1 MGSAPERGTAVGG
14 RAAGT
19 GGRPGDGP
27 GGGGPGNG
35 PGGGRP
41 GGGGPDAGP
50 EGGRAGRWW
59 PLVAIT
65 LGNFLLLVDVT
76 IVNTALPR
84 IADGLGASFTS
95 LQWVMDIY
103 ALALAALLMA
113 AGSAADL
120 FGRRRLYVAGLTLF
134 ALASLACGLAPD
146 AGLLVAARAVQGMGA
161 AAMFATN
168 TPLLMAAYQGRD
180 RGVAFGVWGGTS
192 GAAAAIGPVLGGL
205 LTEYVDW
212 RAIFLVNLPL
222 TAVAVW
228 ITLRRVQESYGG
240 LPRSRTNSAGQ
251 TPVARI
257 DWPGAASFTACAG
270 ALTYGL
276 IRGGEQ
282 GWTEA
287 GTLASL
293 GGAALALLVFVAV
306 ERRVRRPLL
315 DLRLLRRPSFAVLM
329 AAALLLQAAAFPY
342 LSFVGLWLQNIVGL
356 SPVQGGLAV
365 TPMALM
371 SLLVGALGGRLLQRM
386 APQLPVGAG
395 MLLVGAGALLQYAL
409 LDDGSGWA
417 ALVPGLAMSG
427 LGIGMA
433 MPVLVSAALGAAPPQ
448 RAGMASGAVN
458 TFRQLGYALGIAV
471 LGTVFSSALH
481 GAVRPGASRTAVGAA
496 YVSGLT
502 DILLISGVVALA
514 GGLLVLAVVRRGE
527 GGDGPADRHERRAA
541 AGAGNGAGE
550 GSAAGSGEGSA
561 AGSAAAPVRAGAR
574 AEA

>member
-1 MGSAPERGTAVGG
+1 MIMVSAPERGTAVGG
-14 RAAGT
+14 RATGT
-19 GGRPGDGP
+19 GGRP
-27 GGGGPGNG
+27 
-35 PGGGRP
+35 
-41 GGGGPDAGP
+41 GGGPDAGP
-50 EGGRAGRWW
+50 DAGPDTGPDAGPDAGPEGRRAGKWW

-76 IVNTALPR
+76 IVSTALPR

-103 ALALAALLMA
+103 ALALAALLMV

-120 FGRRRLYVAGLTLF
+120 FGRRRLYVAGLALF

-146 AGLLVAARAVQGMGA
+146 AGTLVAARAVQGVGA

-228 ITLRRVQESYGG
+228 ITLRRVQESHGD
-240 LPRSRTNSAGQ
+240 LARPRAHSAAAA
-251 TPVARI
+251 PVARI

-282 GWTEA
+282 GWTES

-293 GGAALALLVFVAV
+293 GGAVLALLVFLAV

-315 DLRLLRRPSFAVLM
+315 DLRLLRRPSFAALL

-342 LSFVGLWLQNIVGL
+342 LTFVGLWVQNVVGL
-356 SPVQGGLAV
+356 SPVQAGLSV

-371 SLLVGALGGRLLQRM
+371 SLLVGALGGRSLQRM
-386 APQLPVGAG
+386 APQLPVGIG
-395 MLLVGAGALLQYAL
+395 LLLVGAGALLPCAL
-409 LDDGSGWA
+409 LDDDSGWA
-417 ALVPGLAMSG
+417 ALVPGLAVSG

-433 MPVLVSAALGAAPPQ
+433 MPVLVSAALGAAPPE

-471 LGTVFSSALH
+471 LGTVFATALH
-481 GAVRPGASRTAVGAA
+481 GAARPGASRTAVKAA

-502 DILLISGVVALA
+502 DIMLISGVVALA

-527 GGDGPADRHERRAA
+527 DGDGGPAERSA
-541 AGAGNGAGE
+541 E
-550 GSAAGSGEGSA
+550 GM
-561 AGSAAAPVRAGAR
+561 AAAPVREGMAAAPVRKGAGV
-574 AEA
+574 

>member
-1 MGSAPERGTAVGG
+1 MVSAPERGTAAGG
-14 RAAGT
+14 RATGT
-19 GGRPGDGP
+19 GGRPG
-27 GGGGPGNG
+27 GGPEA
-35 PGGGRP
+35 
-41 GGGGPDAGP
+41 GPDAGP
-50 EGGRAGRWW
+50 IAGPEGRRGGKWW

-103 ALALAALLMA
+103 ALALAALLMV

-120 FGRRRLYVAGLTLF
+120 FGRRRLYVAGLALF

-146 AGLLVAARAVQGMGA
+146 AGTLVAARAVQGIGA

-192 GAAAAIGPVLGGL
+192 GAAAALGPVLGGL

-228 ITLRRVQESYGG
+228 ITLRRVQESHGD
-240 LPRSRTNSAGQ
+240 LARSRTKSRTNAAG
-251 TPVARI
+251 TAPVARI

-276 IRGGEQ
+276 IRGGER
-282 GWTEA
+282 GWTES

-293 GGAALALLVFVAV
+293 GGAVLALLVFLVI

-315 DLRLLRRPSFAVLM
+315 DLRLLRRPSFAALL

-342 LSFVGLWLQNIVGL
+342 LTFVGLWVQNVVGL
-356 SPVQGGLAV
+356 SPVQAGLSV

-371 SLLVGALGGRLLQRM
+371 SLLVGALGGRALQRM
-386 APQLPVGAG
+386 APQLPVGVG
-395 MLLVGAGALLQYAL
+395 LLLVGAGALLSCAL
-409 LDDGSGWA
+409 LDDDSGWA
-417 ALVPGLAMSG
+417 ALVPGLAVSG

-433 MPVLVSAALGAAPPQ
+433 MPVLVSAALGAAPPE

-471 LGTVFSSALH
+471 LGTVFATALH
-481 GAVRPGASRTAVGAA
+481 DAARPGGSRTAVKAA

-502 DILLISGVVALA
+502 DIMLISGVVALA

-527 GGDGPADRHERRAA
+527 GGDGGPAERSA
-541 AGAGNGAGE
+541 E
-550 GSAAGSGEGSA
+550 GM
-561 AGSAAAPVRAGAR
+561 AAAPVREGAGV
-574 AEA
+574 